1 MSESA
6 YLIDPISKEYDLVR
20 ELEGIQIQRERLVDL
35 EQLYSILGVHN
46 PEVVATKIPIYF

>member
-46 PEVVATKIPIYF
+46 PEVVSTKIPIYF